1 MNNRETARRSPDA
14 GDPGNQNDQRQHQS
28 QTDQSGGIERTGRNF
43 LGSARSGDRFT
54 HIHINWKRRKLH
66 VYVAGRTKF
75 GVAGV
80 LSTVTMAYG
89 RRIAAQ
95 LIRSSKHDW
104 NRLFLSTVNLALS
117 ALPQCDADFD
127 QTCCGVCEQ
136 RREPPIH
143 GSLSMSEYL

>member
-1 MNNRETARRSPDA
+1 MWPVELRFGLA
-14 GDPGNQNDQRQHQS
+14 G
-28 QTDQSGGIERTGRNF
+28 
-43 LGSARSGDRFT
+43 A
-54 HIHINWKRRKLH
+54 
-66 VYVAGRTKF
+66 
-75 GVAGV
+75 

-117 ALPQCDADFD
+117 ALPQRDADFD
-127 QTCCGVCEQ
+127 QACCRVCDKRWQ
-136 RREPPIH
+136 PPIH